1 MTNIYLKVFINRIKI
16 LMAAKYDFILG
27 LSSSLI
33 KALLSIIF
41 LRFILLKFNSIEG
54 LEDNVLMYIYFSI
67 ELVKSFINLF
77 LMGIIT
83 FSSSYIQ
90 KGDLDMLLIK
100 PVNKV
105 AYIIADN
112 INIKEFPNVIV
123 NLIFFLITL
132 KKLSFSIGTKLIL
145 FVQPL
150 VIVVIIFSLLLIMN
164 SFSFKYKDTLMA
176 NKFVIELLDFSKY
189 PLTIYGLLIRKIFT
203 FIIPLAIYNYLPIIN
218 LQSIYIYFLLGIFVA
233 GVFLFISQRVFNRA
247 FINYESSGS

>member
-54 LEDNVLMYIYFSI
+54 LEENVLMYIYFSI

-77 LMGIIT
+77 FMGIIT

-123 NLIFFLITL
+123 NLIIFLITL
-132 KKLSFSIGTKLIL
+132 KKLSFSIGTKFIL

-150 VIVVIIFSLLLIMN
+150 VIGLIIFSLLLIMN

-189 PLTIYGLLIRKIFT
+189 PLTIYGVFIRKIFT
-203 FIIPLAIYNYLPIIN
+203 FIIPIAIYNYLPIIN
-218 LQSIYIYFLLGIFVA
+218 SVNIISYFFVGIIVA
-233 GVFLFISQRVFNRA
+233 IVFLFISYKIFNRS